1 MLSKSKILKRKDKE
15 TGRASLWE
23 LNIYTEWPE
32 LEQSQFHW
40 RYSIKH
46 AVNFFGPWIPEFI
59 CFGHLSG
66 RDGSK
71 ASYKQVGRY
80 ISIYWLR
87 RKKKKKPSLISYCE
101 NFVSYSHK
109 SLTNFDEP
117 LMLYTFTTG
126 TLHLDQAHGVFTASP
141 RPCFTSGDRYS
152 GMSLWGIIQRK
163 WHTSATLYR
172 RF

>member
-1 MLSKSKILKRKDKE
+1 M
-15 TGRASLWE
+15 
-23 LNIYTEWPE
+23 
-32 LEQSQFHW
+32 
-40 RYSIKH
+40 
-46 AVNFFGPWIPEFI
+46 
-59 CFGHLSG
+59 
-66 RDGSK
+66 
-71 ASYKQVGRY
+71 
-80 ISIYWLR
+80 
-87 RKKKKKPSLISYCE
+87 KKKRQRNGKSFLMRAKYIHRMARIRTKPIPLTILNQTRSEFFRSMNSRIYMLRSFIGQRRVKGELQTSRPLHLYILVEKKEEKKTPSLISYCE